1 MGCDATLAE
10 ALAPPPEGAVWLDLE
25 DPTPSELALLADHFH
40 FHPLA
45 IEDCTHLQKRAKI
58 ERYPTH
64 GFVVLCALDRT
75 TRDDLLDT
83 VPICVFLRPGLVVTV
98 HPKRVTA
105 LERIERLFA
114 AEPDRV
120 GTASERVLHAVVD
133 AVVDE
138 FLPLVDDQ
146 GDHVDEL
153 ERQAA
158 LTPTPRVMDALIS
171 ARHDLLQV
179 RRIILPHIEVIRRLV
194 DPDAKE
200 VSVEYRVYFRDVL
213 DHAVVVADNVSLH
226 LEVANGAISVHANA
240 VNEHLNQVMRFLAV
254 VSTFML
260 PWTIISGIFGMNFEI
275 IPISHQ
281 PFGFY
286 VAMVMMLVCSG
297 VLLAWFRRKGWVGN
311 PPSDRGRRR
320 RDREP
325 KDPTGRPVW
334 RN

>member
-1 MGCDATLAE
+1 MGCAASLAE
-10 ALAPPPEGAVWLDLE
+10 ALDAPADCAVWLDIE
-25 DPTPSELALLADHFH
+25 APGAEELALLADHFR

-45 IEDCTHLQKRAKI
+45 IEDCLHIQKRAKI
-58 ERYPTH
+58 ERYPSH

-83 VPICVFLRPGLVVTV
+83 VPVCIFLRPGLIVSV

-105 LERIERLFA
+105 LERVETLLG

-120 GTASERVLHAVVD
+120 GTASERVLHALVD

-153 ERQAA
+153 EVAA
-158 LTPTPRVMDALIS
+158 ARTPTPAVMDALIT

-200 VSVEYRVYFRDVL
+200 VSPEYRVYFRDVL
-213 DHAVVVADNVSLH
+213 DHALIVHDNVSLH

-260 PWTIISGIFGMNFEI
+260 PWTIISGIFGMNFDV
-275 IPISHQ
+275 IPAAHQ

-286 VAMVMMLVCSG
+286 IAISLMLACSMG
-297 VLLAWFRRKGWVGN
+297 LLVWFRRRGWVGS
-311 PPSDRGRRR
+311 PPSERSRRK
-320 RDREP
+320 RDRP
-325 KDPTGRPVW
+325 VHKGSPTW

>member
-1 MGCDATLAE
+1 MGCEAGLAE
-10 ALAPPPEGAVWLDLE
+10 ALAPPPDCAVWLDIE
-25 DPTPSELALLADHFH
+25 APTDEELVLLSAHFN

-45 IEDCTHLQKRAKI
+45 IEDCTHLQKRAKL
-58 ERYPTH
+58 ERYPSH

-83 VPICVFLRPGLVVTV
+83 VPICIFLRPGLVVSV

-105 LERIERLFA
+105 LERIETLLLS
-114 AEPDRV
+114 EPDRV
-120 GTASERVLHAVVD
+120 GSASERVLHAVVD

-146 GDHVDEL
+146 GDQLDGL
-153 ERQAA
+153 ETQAA
-158 LTPTPRVMDALIS
+158 QTPTPAVMDALIS

-200 VSVEYRVYFRDVL
+200 VSPEYRVYFRDVL
-213 DHAVVVADNVSLH
+213 DHALIVADNVSLH

-275 IPISHQ
+275 IPAAHQ

-286 VAMVMMLVCSG
+286 LAMGLMLACSAA
-297 VLLAWFRRKGWVGN
+297 LLLWFRRRGWVGR
-311 PPSDRGRRR
+311 PPAQAFRRR
-320 RDREP
+320 RDRP
-325 KDPTGRPVW
+325 PTPRSFPW
-334 RN
+334 RR